1 MMNAETIKL
10 KAVQKRN
17 ELLVKE
23 LKKRL
28 LGNPTTAT
36 EIIGTCNQWINVTL
50 QEEIKKHIQNN
61 EELLKAECENLI
73 KKLLEI
79 IDECKA

>member
-1 MMNAETIKL
+1 MNAETIKL

-36 EIIGTCNQWINVTL
+36 DIINTCNEWINVKL
-50 QEEIKKHIQNN
+50 QDEIQKHIKNN
-61 EELLKAECENLI
+61 EELLKEECENLI

-79 IDECKA
+79 IDECKS